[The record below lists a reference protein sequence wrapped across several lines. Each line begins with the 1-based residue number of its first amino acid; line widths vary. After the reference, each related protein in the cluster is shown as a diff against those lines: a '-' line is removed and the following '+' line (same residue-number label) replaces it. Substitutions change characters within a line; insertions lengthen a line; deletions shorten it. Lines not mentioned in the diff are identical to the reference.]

1 MTEIHLTERGISG
14 LWSIAGGRMMP
25 LLQKQ
30 KKKDGIAGIRVMSRA
45 YSLMNSLIKD
55 IFNDILDL
63 EEKSLR
69 YCNVKDLSITEMHVL
84 EVIGDADGRTMSE
97 AAMALGITVGSL
109 TTAVNKLVKKNYV
122 LRKRDESDRRIVMIQ
137 LSRKGKT
144 VYRLHEKFHMNMVQN
159 MIKGLSS
166 DEERILVKVLEN
178 LNGFFTNLGKKHKEV
193 RE

>member
-1 MTEIHLTERGISG
+1 
-14 LWSIAGGRMMP
+14 MMP

-30 KKKDGIAGIRVMSRA
+30 KKKDGIAGVRVMSRA
-45 YSLMNSLIKD
+45 YALMNTLIKD

-63 EEKSLR
+63 EEKALR

-84 EVIGDADGRTMSE
+84 EVIGDEDGRTMSE

-109 TTAVNKLVKKNYV
+109 TSAVNKLVKKNYV

-178 LNGFFTNLGKKHKEV
+178 MNGFFTNLGKKHKEV

>member
-1 MTEIHLTERGISG
+1 M
-14 LWSIAGGRMMP
+14 
-25 LLQKQ
+25 
-30 KKKDGIAGIRVMSRA
+30 
-45 YSLMNSLIKD
+45 
-55 IFNDILDL
+55 
-63 EEKSLR
+63 
-69 YCNVKDLSITEMHVL
+69 
-84 EVIGDADGRTMSE
+84 
-97 AAMALGITVGSL
+97 
-109 TTAVNKLVKKNYV
+109 VKKNYV

-178 LNGFFTNLGKKHKEV
+178 MNGFFTNLGKKHKEV